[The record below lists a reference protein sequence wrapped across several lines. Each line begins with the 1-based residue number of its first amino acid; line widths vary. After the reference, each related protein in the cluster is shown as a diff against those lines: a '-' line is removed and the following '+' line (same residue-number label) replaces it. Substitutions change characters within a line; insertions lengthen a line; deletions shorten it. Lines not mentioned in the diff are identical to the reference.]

1 MIPDLNEYNIFSIQ
15 VYEVDPLKG
24 NDHEEGKRLGNTNYE
39 ILDISRNGTYGD
51 KKQYG
56 IPNHMQAMTVA
67 PVKDGV
73 VDYSQLTIAYAGTN
87 PDDKVDLVTDVTE
100 VMDADRT
107 LSQLSLGDDPLSKTQ
122 KLMGMLEPSGDQFD
136 TALGYANYIQKR
148 YPKAKIAVT
157 GHSLGGSLAL
167 TVGAKKQLK
176 TVTFNAPVPKDK
188 LSRKD
193 KQYILDNP
201 TKITSYL
208 NADDFI
214 GNYNNSYTMFG
225 GLFKGDFQHYYKNG
239 TGMGDIDLE
248 KTLRALSQ
256 GKLVLKNGQT
266 IPISKEK
273 LEKLI
278 NENHNV
284 ANWFDEKGQLRY
296 SHHKVTV
303 SKTQAMFETKVA
315 KADTN
320 LADRLAKIR
329 GLRKK
334 YGHKYSVKGGKIKL
348 DAALAYALKAAIK
361 EHGQAGIEV
370 LEQTQKQIEAKLEAN
385 WNETLQMARQI
396 GTDLTE
402 EEILEV
408 LHYAGA
414 DKESLYTK
422 PVEKLHE
429 QLKPLKQLKE
439 DLADFDKAFD
449 KSIKKRIADDQ
460 ELAGEFGL

>member
-1 MIPDLNEYNIFSIQ
+1 MNEQILDYNYFSYR
-15 VYEVDPLKG
+15 VYLVDPLKKVKSDEAKPLKSIVETTP
-24 NDHEEGKRLGNTNYE
+24 NNVNYE
-39 ILDISRNGTYGD
+39 ILDISRNGTYGN

-56 IPNHMQAMTVA
+56 VPNHMQAMTVA
-67 PVKDGV
+67 PVKNGV

-87 PDDKVDLVTDVTE
+87 PEDKVDLVTDVID
-100 VMDADRT
+100 VADVDGT
-107 LSQLSLGDDPLSKTQ
+107 LSQTKNLVELF
-122 KLMGMLEPSGDQFD
+122 EPPVSQFD

-148 YPKAKIAVT
+148 YPKAKITVT

-167 TVGAKKQLK
+167 TVGAKKHLK

-188 LSRKD
+188 LSKKD

-208 NADDFI
+208 NVD
-214 GNYNNSYTMFG
+214 NYNNSYTLFG
-225 GLFKGDFQHYYKNG
+225 GLFRGDFQHYYKNG
-239 TGMGDIDLE
+239 TGMGDIALE
-248 KTLRALSQ
+248 KTLHSLSQ

-266 IPISKEK
+266 IPVSKEK

-296 SHHKVTV
+296 SQHKVTV
-303 SKTQAMFETKVA
+303 SKTQNTFETKVA

-320 LADRLAKIR
+320 LATRLAKIR

-402 EEILEV
+402 AEILEV
-408 LHYAGA
+408 LHYAGV

-422 PVEKLHE
+422 PVEKLNE

-439 DLADFDKAFD
+439 ELADFDKAFD

>member
-1 MIPDLNEYNIFSIQ
+1 MEPMNNYNLLSKDVYDVDLS
-15 VYEVDPLKG
+15 KG
-24 NDHEEGKRLGNTNYE
+24 GMYREGKILDNTNYKV
-39 ILDISRNGTYGD
+39 LDISRNGTYGN
-51 KKQYG
+51 KNQYG
-56 IPNHMQAMTVA
+56 VPNHMQAMTVA

-122 KLMGMLEPSGDQFD
+122 KLIRMLEPSGDQFD

-157 GHSLGGSLAL
+157 GHYLGGSLAL

-214 GNYNNSYTMFG
+214 GNYNNSYTLFG

-296 SHHKVTV
+296 SHHKVKV
-303 SKTQAMFETKVA
+303 SKTQAMFETKVSQTDSA
-315 KADTN
+315 
-320 LADRLAKIR
+320 LSDRLAKIR

-348 DAALAYALKAAIK
+348 DSALAYALKAAIK
-361 EHGQAGIEV
+361 DHGQAGIEV

-422 PVEKLHE
+422 PVEKLNE
-429 QLKPLKQLKE
+429 QLRPLKQLKK
-439 DLADFDKAFD
+439 DLADLDKAFD
-449 KSIKKRIADDQ
+449 KSIKKRVADDQ
-460 ELAGEFGL
+460 ALAGEFGL

>member
-1 MIPDLNEYNIFSIQ
+1 MIPKISEYNTFTQ
-15 VYEVDPLKG
+15 RVYNTDPLKG
-24 NDHEEGKRLGNTNYE
+24 KKYKKGQLIPGTNYK
-39 ILDISRNGTYGD
+39 ILDISRNGTYGN

-56 IPNHMQAMTVA
+56 VPNHMQAMAVA
-67 PVKDGV
+67 PVKNGV
-73 VDYSQLTIAYAGTN
+73 VDYSQLTIAYVGTN
-87 PDDKVDLVTDVTE
+87 PEDKVDLVTDVID
-100 VMDADRT
+100 VADVDGT
-107 LSQLSLGDDPLSKTQ
+107 LSQTKNLVEIF
-122 KLMGMLEPSGDQFD
+122 EPPVSQFD
-136 TALGYANYIQKR
+136 TALGYADYIQKR
-148 YPKAKIAVT
+148 YPKAKITVT

-167 TVGAKKQLK
+167 TVGAKKYLK
-176 TVTFNAPVPKDK
+176 TVTFNAPVP
-188 LSRKD
+188 KD

-208 NADDFI
+208 NVDDLI
-214 GNYNNSYTMFG
+214 GNYNNSYTLFG

-248 KTLRALSQ
+248 KTLRSLSQ

-266 IPISKEK
+266 IPVSKEK
-273 LEKLI
+273 LAELI

-296 SHHKVTV
+296 SQHKVTV
-303 SKTQAMFETKVA
+303 SKTQATFETKVS
-315 KADTN
+315 KADTA
-320 LADRLAKIR
+320 LAERLAKIR

-361 EHGQAGIEV
+361 EHGQSGIEV

-402 EEILEV
+402 AEILEV

-422 PVEKLHE
+422 PVEKLNE

-439 DLADFDKAFD
+439 ELADFDKAFD

>member
-1 MIPDLNEYNIFSIQ
+1 MIPDLNEFNQLSNK
-15 VYEVDPLKG
+15 VYDIDPLKG
-24 NDHEEGKRLGNTNYE
+24 SNGRENKNLDGTNYTV
-39 ILDISRNGTYGD
+39 LDISRNGTYGD

-56 IPNHMQAMTVA
+56 VPNHMQAMTVA
-67 PVKDGV
+67 PVKDGM

-87 PDDKVDLVTDVTE
+87 PDDKVDLVTDVID
-100 VMDADRT
+100 VADVDGT
-107 LSQLSLGDDPLSKTQ
+107 LSQTKNLVELF
-122 KLMGMLEPSGDQFD
+122 EPPVSQFD

-188 LSRKD
+188 LSKKD

-214 GNYNNSYTMFG
+214 GNYNNSYTLFG
-225 GLFKGDFQHYYKNG
+225 GLFKGDFQYYYKNG

-248 KTLRALSQ
+248 KTLHALSQ

-266 IPISKEK
+266 IVVSKEK

-303 SKTQAMFETKVA
+303 SKTQNTFESKVA
-315 KADTN
+315 EADTN
-320 LADRLAKIR
+320 LVARLAKIR

-348 DAALAYALKAAIK
+348 DAALAYTLKTAIK
-361 EHGQAGIEV
+361 DHGQAGIEV

-422 PVEKLHE
+422 PVEKLNE
-429 QLKPLKQLKE
+429 QLKPLKQLRE

>member
-1 MIPDLNEYNIFSIQ
+1 MCNLDYLNDVAMKVYLVDNQKGGKYYIGKKLESITG
-15 VYEVDPLKG
+15 KG
-24 NDHEEGKRLGNTNYE
+24 YK
-39 ILDISRNGTYGD
+39 ILDISRNGTYGN
-51 KKQYG
+51 KNQYG
-56 IPNHMQAMTVA
+56 IPNHMQAITVA

-87 PDDKVDLVTDVTE
+87 PDDKVDLVTDVID
-100 VMDADRT
+100 VADVDGT
-107 LSQLSLGDDPLSKTQ
+107 LSQTKNLVELF
-122 KLMGMLEPSGDQFD
+122 EPPVSQFD

-188 LSRKD
+188 LSKKD

-214 GNYNNSYTMFG
+214 GNYNNSYTLFG

-320 LADRLAKIR
+320 LAARLAKIR

-348 DAALAYALKAAIK
+348 DAALAYTLKTAIK
-361 EHGQAGIEV
+361 DHGQAGIEV

-422 PVEKLHE
+422 PVEKLNE
-429 QLKPLKQLKE
+429 QLRPLKQLKK

-460 ELAGEFGL
+460 ALAGEFGL

>member
-1 MIPDLNEYNIFSIQ
+1 MNESILDYNYFSYR
-15 VYEVDPLKG
+15 VYLVDPLKKVKSSEVKPSKSV
-24 NDHEEGKRLGNTNYE
+24 EETTPNNVNYE

-87 PDDKVDLVTDVTE
+87 PDDKVDLVTDVID
-100 VMDADRT
+100 VADVDGT
-107 LSQLSLGDDPLSKTQ
+107 LSQTKNLVELF
-122 KLMGMLEPSGDQFD
+122 EPPVSQFD

-188 LSRKD
+188 LSKKD

-214 GNYNNSYTMFG
+214 GNYNNSYTLFG

-303 SKTQAMFETKVA
+303 SKTQATFETKVA

-348 DAALAYALKAAIK
+348 DAALAYTLKTAIK
-361 EHGQAGIEV
+361 DHGQAGIEV

-422 PVEKLHE
+422 PVEKLNE
-429 QLKPLKQLKE
+429 QLRPLKQLKK
-439 DLADFDKAFD
+439 DLADLDKAFD
-449 KSIKKRIADDQ
+449 KSIKKRVADDQ
-460 ELAGEFGL
+460 ALAGEFGL

>member
-1 MIPDLNEYNIFSIQ
+1 MNEPILDYNYFSYR
-15 VYEVDPLKG
+15 VYLVDPLKKVKSSEAKPSKSV
-24 NDHEEGKRLGNTNYE
+24 EETTPNNVNYE
-39 ILDISRNGTYGD
+39 ILDISRNGTYGN
-51 KKQYG
+51 KNQYG
-56 IPNHMQAMTVA
+56 VPNHMQAMTVA

-87 PDDKVDLVTDVTE
+87 PDDKVDLVTDVID
-100 VMDADRT
+100 VADVDGT
-107 LSQLSLGDDPLSKTQ
+107 LSQTKNLVELF
-122 KLMGMLEPSGDQFD
+122 EPPVSQFD

-188 LSRKD
+188 LSKKD

-214 GNYNNSYTMFG
+214 GNYNNSYTLFG
-225 GLFKGDFQHYYKNG
+225 GLFKGDFQYYYKNG

-248 KTLRALSQ
+248 KTLRSLSQ

-303 SKTQAMFETKVA
+303 SKTQATFETKVA
-315 KADTN
+315 EADTN
-320 LADRLAKIR
+320 LADRLAKIH
-329 GLRKK
+329 GIRKK

-348 DAALAYALKAAIK
+348 DAALAYTLKTAIK
-361 EHGQAGIEV
+361 DHGQAGIEV

-422 PVEKLHE
+422 PVEKLNE
-429 QLKPLKQLKE
+429 QLKPLKQLRE

>member
-1 MIPDLNEYNIFSIQ
+1 MMIPKISEYNTFTQ
-15 VYEVDPLKG
+15 RVYNTDPLKG
-24 NDHEEGKRLGNTNYE
+24 KKYKKGQLIPGTNYK
-39 ILDISRNGTYGD
+39 ILDISRNGTYGN

-56 IPNHMQAMTVA
+56 VPNHMQAMTVA
-67 PVKDGV
+67 PVKN
-73 VDYSQLTIAYAGTN
+73 AYVGTN
-87 PDDKVDLVTDVTE
+87 PEDKVDLVTDVID
-100 VMDADRT
+100 VADVDGT
-107 LSQLSLGDDPLSKTQ
+107 LSQTKNLVEIF
-122 KLMGMLEPSGDQFD
+122 EPPVSQFD
-136 TALGYANYIQKR
+136 TALGYADYIQKR
-148 YPKAKIAVT
+148 YPKAKITVT

-167 TVGAKKQLK
+167 TVGAKKYLK

-188 LSRKD
+188 LSKKD

-208 NADDFI
+208 NVDDLI
-214 GNYNNSYTMFG
+214 GNYNNSYTLFG

-248 KTLRALSQ
+248 KTLRSLSQ

-266 IPISKEK
+266 IPVSKEK
-273 LEKLI
+273 LAELI

-296 SHHKVTV
+296 SQHKVTV
-303 SKTQAMFETKVA
+303 SKTQATFETKVS
-315 KADTN
+315 KADT
-320 LADRLAKIR
+320 ALAKIR

-361 EHGQAGIEV
+361 EHGQSGIEV

-402 EEILEV
+402 AEILEV

-422 PVEKLHE
+422 PVEKLNE
-429 QLKPLKQLKE
+429 QLKPLNQLKE
-439 DLADFDKAFD
+439 ELADFDKAFD
-449 KSIKKRIADDQ
+449 KSIKQRIADDQ

>member
-1 MIPDLNEYNIFSIQ
+1 MIPDLNEFNQLSNK
-15 VYEVDPLKG
+15 VYDIDPLKG
-24 NDHEEGKRLGNTNYE
+24 SNGRENKNLDGTNYTV
-39 ILDISRNGTYGD
+39 LDISRNGTYGD

-56 IPNHMQAMTVA
+56 VPNHMQAMTVA
-67 PVKDGV
+67 PVKDGM

-87 PDDKVDLVTDVTE
+87 PDDKVDLVTDVID
-100 VMDADRT
+100 VADVDGT
-107 LSQLSLGDDPLSKTQ
+107 LSQTKNLVELF
-122 KLMGMLEPSGDQFD
+122 EPPVSQFD
-136 TALGYANYIQKR
+136 TALGYADYIQKR

-214 GNYNNSYTMFG
+214 GNYNNSYTLFG
-225 GLFKGDFQHYYKNG
+225 GLFKGDFQHYCKNG

-248 KTLRALSQ
+248 KTLHALSQ

-266 IPISKEK
+266 IVVSKEK

-303 SKTQAMFETKVA
+303 SKTQNTFESKVA
-315 KADTN
+315 EADTN
-320 LADRLAKIR
+320 LVARLAKIR

-361 EHGQAGIEV
+361 DHGQSGLEV

-422 PVEKLHE
+422 PVEKLNE
-429 QLKPLKQLKE
+429 QLRPLKQLKK

>member
-1 MIPDLNEYNIFSIQ
+1 MIPDLNEYNIFSIR
-15 VYEVDPLKG
+15 VYEADPLKG
-24 NDHEEGKRLGNTNYE
+24 EKHEEGKRLESSNYE
-39 ILDISRNGTYGD
+39 ILDISRNGTYGN
-51 KKQYG
+51 KNQYG

-87 PDDKVDLVTDVTE
+87 PEDKVDLVTDVID
-100 VMDADRT
+100 VADVDGT
-107 LSQLSLGDDPLSKTQ
+107 LSQTKNLVELF
-122 KLMGMLEPSGDQFD
+122 EPPVSQFD

-148 YPKAKIAVT
+148 YPKAKITVT

-167 TVGAKKQLK
+167 TVGAKKHLK

-188 LSRKD
+188 LSKKD

-208 NADDFI
+208 NVDDLI
-214 GNYNNSYTMFG
+214 GNYNNSYTLFG

-239 TGMGDIDLE
+239 TGMGDIALE
-248 KTLRALSQ
+248 KTLHSLSQ

-266 IPISKEK
+266 IPVSKEK
-273 LEKLI
+273 LAELI

-296 SHHKVTV
+296 SHHKVVV
-303 SKTQAMFETKVA
+303 SKTQATFETKVS
-315 KADTN
+315 KADTA
-320 LADRLAKIR
+320 LAERLAKIR

-361 EHGQAGIEV
+361 EHGQSGIEV

-396 GTDLTE
+396 GTYLTE

-408 LHYAGA
+408 LHFAGA

-422 PVEKLHE
+422 PVEKL
-429 QLKPLKQLKE
+429 KPLKQLKE
-439 DLADFDKAFD
+439 ELADFDRAFD
-449 KSIKKRIADDQ
+449 KRIKQRIADDQ

>member
-1 MIPDLNEYNIFSIQ
+1 MIPDLNEYNIFSIR
-15 VYEVDPLKG
+15 VYEADPLKG
-24 NDHEEGKRLGNTNYE
+24 EKHEEGKRLESSNYE
-39 ILDISRNGTYGD
+39 ILDISRNGTYGN

-56 IPNHMQAMTVA
+56 VPNHMQAMTVA

-87 PDDKVDLVTDVTE
+87 PEDKVDLVTDVID
-100 VMDADRT
+100 VADVDGT
-107 LSQLSLGDDPLSKTQ
+107 LSQTKNLIELF
-122 KLMGMLEPSGDQFD
+122 EPPVSQFD

-148 YPKAKIAVT
+148 YPKAKITVT

-188 LSRKD
+188 LSKKD

-214 GNYNNSYTMFG
+214 GNYNNSYTLFG

-248 KTLRALSQ
+248 KTLRSLSQ

-266 IPISKEK
+266 IPVSKEK

-303 SKTQAMFETKVA
+303 SKTQNTFETKVA

-320 LADRLAKIR
+320 LATRLAKIR

-385 WNETLQMARQI
+385 WNATLQMARQI

-402 EEILEV
+402 AEILEV

-422 PVEKLHE
+422 PVEKLNE
-429 QLKPLKQLKE
+429 QLKPLNQLKE

-449 KSIKKRIADDQ
+449 RSIKKRIADDQ

>member
-1 MIPDLNEYNIFSIQ
+1 MNEPILDYNYFSYR
-15 VYEVDPLKG
+15 VYLVDPLKKVKSSEAKPSKSV
-24 NDHEEGKRLGNTNYE
+24 EETTPNNVNYE
-39 ILDISRNGTYGD
+39 ILDISRNGTYGN
-51 KKQYG
+51 KNQYG
-56 IPNHMQAMTVA
+56 VPNHMQAMTVA

-87 PDDKVDLVTDVTE
+87 SDDKVDLVTDVID
-100 VMDADRT
+100 VADVDGT
-107 LSQLSLGDDPLSKTQ
+107 LSQTKNWVELF
-122 KLMGMLEPSGDQFD
+122 EPPVSQFD

-188 LSRKD
+188 LSKKD

-201 TKITSYL
+201 TKIISYL

-214 GNYNNSYTMFG
+214 GNYNNSYTLFG

-239 TGMGDIDLE
+239 TGMSDIDLE
-248 KTLRALSQ
+248 KTLRSLSQ

-284 ANWFDEKGQLRY
+284 ANWFDEKVQLRY

-303 SKTQAMFETKVA
+303 SKTQATFETKVA

-320 LADRLAKIR
+320 LAGRLAKIR

-348 DAALAYALKAAIK
+348 DAALAYTLKTAIK
-361 EHGQAGIEV
+361 DHGQAGIEV

-408 LHYAGA
+408 LHYAEA

-422 PVEKLHE
+422 PVEKLNE

>member
-1 MIPDLNEYNIFSIQ
+1 MIPDLNEYNIFSIR
-15 VYEVDPLKG
+15 VYEADPLKG
-24 NDHEEGKRLGNTNYE
+24 EKHEEGKRLESSNYE
-39 ILDISRNGTYGD
+39 ILDISRNGTYGN
-51 KKQYG
+51 KNQYG

-87 PDDKVDLVTDVTE
+87 PEDKVDLVTDVID
-100 VMDADRT
+100 VADVDGT
-107 LSQLSLGDDPLSKTQ
+107 LSQTKNLVELF
-122 KLMGMLEPSGDQFD
+122 EPPVSQFD

-148 YPKAKIAVT
+148 YPKAKITVT

-167 TVGAKKQLK
+167 TVGAKKHLK

-188 LSRKD
+188 LSKKD

-208 NADDFI
+208 NVDDLI
-214 GNYNNSYTMFG
+214 GNYNNSYTLFG

-239 TGMGDIDLE
+239 TGMGDIALE
-248 KTLRALSQ
+248 KTLHSLSQ

-266 IPISKEK
+266 IPVSKEK
-273 LEKLI
+273 LAELI

-296 SHHKVTV
+296 SHHKVVV
-303 SKTQAMFETKVA
+303 SKTQATFETKVS
-315 KADTN
+315 KADTA
-320 LADRLAKIR
+320 LAERLAKIR

-361 EHGQAGIEV
+361 EHGQSGIEV

-396 GTDLTE
+396 GTYLTE

-408 LHYAGA
+408 LHFAGA

-422 PVEKLHE
+422 PVEKL
-429 QLKPLKQLKE
+429 KPLKQLKE
-439 DLADFDKAFD
+439 ELADFDRAFD
-449 KSIKKRIADDQ
+449 KSIKQRIADDQ

>member
-24 NDHEEGKRLGNTNYE
+24 NDHEEGKILGNTNYE
-39 ILDISRNGTYGD
+39 ILDISRNGTYGN
-51 KKQYG
+51 KNQYG
-56 IPNHMQAMTVA
+56 VPNHMQAMTVA

-87 PDDKVDLVTDVTE
+87 PDDKVDLVTDVID
-100 VMDADRT
+100 VADVDGT
-107 LSQLSLGDDPLSKTQ
+107 LSQTKNLVELF
-122 KLMGMLEPSGDQFD
+122 EPPVSQFD
-136 TALGYANYIQKR
+136 TALGYADYIQKR

-188 LSRKD
+188 LSKKD

-214 GNYNNSYTMFG
+214 GNYNNSYTLFG

-239 TGMGDIDLE
+239 TGMGDINLE
-248 KTLRALSQ
+248 KTLCSLSQ

-266 IPISKEK
+266 IVVSKEK

-303 SKTQAMFETKVA
+303 SKTQATFETKVS
-315 KADTN
+315 KADTA
-320 LADRLAKIR
+320 LAERLAKIR

-385 WNETLQMARQI
+385 WNETLQMSRQI

-422 PVEKLHE
+422 PVEKLNE
-429 QLKPLKQLKE
+429 QLRPLKQLKK

>member
-1 MIPDLNEYNIFSIQ
+1 MTIPLNDMNYYSQRVYNL
-15 VYEVDPLKG
+15 DPLKKLKNRPDVG
-24 NDHEEGKRLGNTNYE
+24 NDGIASSGESYY
-39 ILDISRNGTYGD
+39 ILDISGNGTYGN

-56 IPNHMQAMTVA
+56 VPNHMQAMTVA

-87 PDDKVDLVTDVTE
+87 PEDKVDLVTDVID
-100 VMDADRT
+100 VADVDGT
-107 LSQLSLGDDPLSKTQ
+107 LSQTKNLVEIF
-122 KLMGMLEPSGDQFD
+122 EPPVSQFD
-136 TALGYANYIQKR
+136 TALGYADYIQKR
-148 YPKAKIAVT
+148 YPKAKITVT

-167 TVGAKKQLK
+167 TVGAKKYLK

-188 LSRKD
+188 LSKKD

-208 NADDFI
+208 NVDDLI
-214 GNYNNSYTMFG
+214 GNYNNSYTLFG

-248 KTLRALSQ
+248 KTLRSLSQ

-266 IPISKEK
+266 IPVSKEK
-273 LEKLI
+273 LAELI

-296 SHHKVTV
+296 SQHKVTV
-303 SKTQAMFETKVA
+303 SKTQATFETKVS
-315 KADTN
+315 KADTA
-320 LADRLAKIR
+320 LAERLAKIR

-361 EHGQAGIEV
+361 EHGQSGIEV

-408 LHYAGA
+408 LHFAGA

-422 PVEKLHE
+422 PVEKLNE

-439 DLADFDKAFD
+439 ELADFDKAFD

-460 ELAGEFGL
+460 ELAGEFGI

>member
-1 MIPDLNEYNIFSIQ
+1 MIPDLNEFNQLSNK
-15 VYEVDPLKG
+15 VYDIDPLKG
-24 NDHEEGKRLGNTNYE
+24 SNGRENKNLDGTNYTV
-39 ILDISRNGTYGD
+39 LDISRNGTYGD

-56 IPNHMQAMTVA
+56 VPNHMQAMTVA
-67 PVKDGV
+67 PVKDGM

-87 PDDKVDLVTDVTE
+87 PDDKVDLVTDVID
-100 VMDADRT
+100 VADVDGT
-107 LSQLSLGDDPLSKTQ
+107 LSQTKNLVELF
-122 KLMGMLEPSGDQFD
+122 EPPVSQFD

-188 LSRKD
+188 LSKKD

-214 GNYNNSYTMFG
+214 GNYNNSYTLFG
-225 GLFKGDFQHYYKNG
+225 GLFKGDFQYYYKNG

-248 KTLRALSQ
+248 KTLRSLSQ

-303 SKTQAMFETKVA
+303 SKTQNTFESKVA
-315 KADTN
+315 EADTN
-320 LADRLAKIR
+320 LVARLAKIR

-348 DAALAYALKAAIK
+348 DAALAYTLKTAIK
-361 EHGQAGIEV
+361 DHGQAGIEV

-422 PVEKLHE
+422 PVEKLNE
-429 QLKPLKQLKE
+429 QLRPLKQLKK